1 MRTQPDAPTATLPVI
16 PDTQRID
23 MAALI
28 AAQNRHPSRS
38 LSMTQLAEQ
47 VAAAAPTAAQLHDL
61 AETVA
66 ALHDL
71 INDSYTA
78 QAEQAA
84 ITQQATRAMA
94 AIVATLLAV
103 SALGITTFLSFRYS
117 GAVRAHDLGLKGDTE
132 LLEGVGG
139 VDHRLP
145 VGLRTHDDADLRSG
159 RKRASHARS
168 VSQPCPPVKPEA

>member
-1 MRTQPDAPTATLPVI
+1 MTIHTHTDRGDTRERSVPCGVCARSTFNVCALCDRHHHGCPTLRTYPPTTVMRTQPDAPTATLPVI

-71 INDSYTA
+71 INDAYTA
-78 QAEQAA
+78 QAEHAA
-84 ITQQATRAMA
+84 ITQQSTRAMA
-94 AIVATLLAV
+94 AIVATLDALAADV
-103 SALGITTFLSFRYS
+103 IQLKAD
-117 GAVRAHDLGLKGDTE
+117 AVTWDQR
-132 LLEGVGG
+132 
-139 VDHRLP
+139 
-145 VGLRTHDDADLRSG
+145 
-159 RKRASHARS
+159 
-168 VSQPCPPVKPEA
+168 